1 MIAII
6 ELFIVINI
14 VYAQSTTPLHCLKMA
29 TSGTHLLGGRL
40 NLTLVREAARAEL
53 SEILGDSSVKK
64 VRPVQIISGATE
76 LRTS

>member
-1 MIAII
+1 
-6 ELFIVINI
+6 
-14 VYAQSTTPLHCLKMA
+14 MA

-76 LRTS
+76 RARGM